1 MTLFDFSDSS
11 LVAQWQAID
20 DRVMGGVS
28 VSEVV
33 AAQLADTRL
42 AAFSGE
48 VSLKNNGGFCSV
60 RAPVDL
66 SKANQL
72 EHLWIRCSN
81 NAQWGAKTY
90 YLNVRIDGGF
100 DGVSYRTAFTP
111 GTTLTQFEFSIA
123 EFRPVFR
130 GRPVTDAP
138 PLHLPAI
145 RQMGLMIADSQT
157 GPFELYLAAMGA
169 S

>member
-1 MTLFDFSDSS
+1 MSLFDFTDSTDI
-11 LVAQWQAID
+11 ARWEAID

-28 VSEVV
+28 KSEIAV
-33 AAQLADTRL
+33 AHLADTRL
-42 AAFSGE
+42 AAFQGD
-48 VSLKNNGGFCSV
+48 VSVKNNGGFCSV

-66 SKANQL
+66 SGATHI

-81 NAQWGAKTY
+81 NPQWGGKTY
-90 YLNVRIDGGF
+90 YLNVRMTGGF
-100 DGVSYRTAFTP
+100 DGVSYRTNFTP
-111 GTTLTQFEFSIA
+111 GETLTRFEFCTA

-138 PLHLPAI
+138 PLQLPAV
-145 RQMGLMIADSQT
+145 RQVGLMISDSQT
-157 GPFELYLAAMGA
+157 GPFELYLSSLGA